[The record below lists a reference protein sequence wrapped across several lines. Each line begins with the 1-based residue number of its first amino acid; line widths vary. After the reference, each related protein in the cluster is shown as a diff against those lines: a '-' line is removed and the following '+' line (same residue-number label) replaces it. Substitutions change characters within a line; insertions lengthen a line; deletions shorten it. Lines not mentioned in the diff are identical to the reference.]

1 MAIWLLAG
9 SRAQLK
15 PQPQHGTLRQITDR
29 DGVEH
34 SYTVP
39 VARGAALSL
48 VVGFVSSFLG
58 IGGGIIHVPLL
69 VQVLGFHVHIA
80 TATSHFVLA
89 VMSGAATVTHALQGS
104 YHVGN
109 GLRRSLA

>member
-48 VVGFVSSFLG
+48 IVGFVSSFLG

-69 VQVLGFHVHIA
+69 VQALGFPVHIA
-80 TATSHFVLA
+80 TATSHFVLVA
-89 VMSGAATVTHALQGS
+89 MSGAASLTHLAQGS
-104 YHVGN
+104 YQP
-109 GLRRSLA
+109 